1 MDPPWLKGGSGYD
14 ATVLRFI
21 DNGIEKRKGDERLSA
36 VIQFDSELDLK
47 GLKGRFGLILGR
59 WEGQK
64 WATEGVV
71 HVHLM
76 SEEIFG
82 QNEMTEENSRWV
94 ESHASYKKLTNHWLI
109 GSGGVISSPLPHH
122 RTCGTAS
129 GGSEGLP

>member
-1 MDPPWLKGGSGYD
+1 MSRLKIGDRIHLADGYDMEPPWLKGGNGYD

-36 VIQFDSELDLK
+36 VIQFDEELDLK

-64 WATEGVV
+64 WTADGVV

-76 SEEIFG
+76 SEEIFD
-82 QNEMTEENSRWV
+82 QKEMTDENSRWV
-94 ESHASYKKLTNHWLI
+94 ESHASYRKLPNHWL
-109 GSGGVISSPLPHH
+109 SG
-122 RTCGTAS
+122 
-129 GGSEGLP
+129 